1 MGSKKGF
8 PSFGI
13 SQSGAFIADLKNYN
27 LPDFILTL
35 IAKECDSDL
44 LERGRIDDRLTSMN
58 DASLELLHRVFVDCD
73 DDEDGKFGQLRFFS
87 YVSSMYHKSEILIN
101 DMIPGKSGK
110 NHKVPIAVKMNGM
123 YVAIGF
129 NKAKGGSVTKK
140 DVNKFYLIA
149 IDVKNGE
156 HGTQLIDAIYG
167 SSVGFKG
174 EAIVE
179 LEKLSKTGQKDPENK
194 LNFKTANF
202 ENRIYSVTKC
212 WLESNFFFLTYLGYG
227 LYLKRPPASIIL
239 PIRSGNGFMAYVWF
253 FVRFFISFLLVSI
266 SSSSFSEILAYV
278 FSSISIGSK

>member
-1 MGSKKGF
+1 MVKKGF
-8 PSFGI
+8 PNFGI
-13 SQSGAFIADLKNYN
+13 TQSGAFVAALKNYN
-27 LPDFILTL
+27 LPDFVLAL
-35 IAKECDSDL
+35 VAKDCNSDL

-73 DDEDGKFGQLRFFS
+73 EDEAGKYGQFRFYS

-101 DMIPGKSGK
+101 DTIPGKSGK
-110 NHKVPIAVKMNGM
+110 NHKIPIAVKMNGM
-123 YVAIGF
+123 YIAIGF
-129 NKAKGGSVTKK
+129 NKAKGGSVTKR

-156 HGTQLIDAIYG
+156 HGTQLVDAVFG

-179 LEKLSKTGQKDPENK
+179 LEKLSKEGQIDPENK

-212 WLESNFFFLTYLGYG
+212 
-227 LYLKRPPASIIL
+227 
-239 PIRSGNGFMAYVWF
+239 
-253 FVRFFISFLLVSI
+253 
-266 SSSSFSEILAYV
+266 
-278 FSSISIGSK
+278 